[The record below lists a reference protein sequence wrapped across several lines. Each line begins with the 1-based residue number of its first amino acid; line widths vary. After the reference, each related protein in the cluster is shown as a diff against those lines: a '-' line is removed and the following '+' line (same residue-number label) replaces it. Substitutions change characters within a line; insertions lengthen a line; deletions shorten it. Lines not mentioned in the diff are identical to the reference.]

1 MHRLLAHISVSA
13 HVAFSVSEQHHVSSS
28 CCCHKTGFHFENSIL
43 QTPSK
48 LSSPAA
54 VFLLKRNTGTIE
66 WILQVLEQLQ
76 NNAGGEKEKK
86 VSEIFDAIHQEF
98 MALRSEA
105 LKRRAKGGWKVFR
118 LWLESRFW
126 EGLWWWAGG
135 WLASLSPNY
144 LWMIS
149 VIAIWISLMIIYFTA
164 QTIWA
169 RYERNIEKQC
179 ARRR

>member
-1 MHRLLAHISVSA
+1 M
-13 HVAFSVSEQHHVSSS
+13 SSS
-28 CCCHKTGFHFENSIL
+28 CCSHKTGFHFENSIL

-54 VFLLKRNTGTIE
+54 TFLLKQNTGTIE

-118 LWLESRFW
+118 
-126 EGLWWWAGG
+126 
-135 WLASLSPNY
+135 
-144 LWMIS
+144 
-149 VIAIWISLMIIYFTA
+149 V
-164 QTIWA
+164 
-169 RYERNIEKQC
+169 
-179 ARRR
+179 